1 MNNVI
6 MRVVT
11 IASDYQ
17 PLVSESL
24 VAGTVVISCLPA
36 NVGPVFFKGDDG
48 SDVPW
53 IGGEWHELRGVDL
66 HEIQVKGTDGDTVT
80 LVGGTW

>member
-11 IASDYQ
+11 IGADYQ

-24 VAGTVVISCLPA
+24 VAGTVVISCPPA
-36 NVGPVFFKGDDG
+36 NAGPVFFKGDDG

-53 IGGEWHELRGVDL
+53 VSGEWHQFRGIDL
-66 HEIQVKGTDGDTVT
+66 HEIQVKGTVGDTVT
-80 LVGGTW
+80 LVGGTF

>member
-11 IASDYQ
+11 ITSDYQ

-24 VAGTVVISCLPA
+24 VAGTVVISCPPA
-36 NVGPVFFKGDDG
+36 NAGSVFFKGDDG

-53 IGGEWHELRGVDL
+53 IAGEWHEFKGVDL
-66 HEIQVKGTDGDTVT
+66 SSILVKGTDGDTVT
-80 LVGGTW
+80 IVGGTW